1 MKVIIG
7 ISINGPLME
16 FLLMEW
22 LSKLP
27 SFRWEDQALRKKPHA
42 VELIKPI
49 SEMVD
54 YLSRYTDLKDGYHL
68 ADVLMCFCFVS
79 GDKNLHKIFQQR
91 TKQITENKYSKEM
104 LSMQLIDGIETFNVI
119 SRLSRTS
126 SNKAVDVKR
135 AVLCIAA

>member
-1 MKVIIG
+1 
-7 ISINGPLME
+7 ME

-27 SFRWEDQALRKKPHA
+27 SFRWEDQALRKKQHA
-42 VELIKPI
+42 AELIKPI
-49 SEMVD
+49 SEMLD
-54 YLSRYTDLKDGYHL
+54 YLSRYIDLKDGYHL
-68 ADVLMCFCFVS
+68 ADVLMCSCFVS

-126 SNKAVDVKR
+126 SSKAVDVKR